1 MAGKDGH
8 QGGVGCGTTG
18 LGWDE
23 QHVWGGRKG
32 TGHSGTRRA
41 GAAWVVRDGA
51 KRSGTGEVGQDG
63 AQRNKAGRASVAGGV
78 GQMASE
84 QGEAA
89 T

>member
-23 QHVWGGRKG
+23 QHVWGGQKG

-41 GAAWVVRDGA
+41 GAAWVVQDGT
-51 KRSGTGEVGQDG
+51 KRNGMGQAGQDG
-63 AQRNKAGRASVAGGV
+63 AQRNKKAGGV
-78 GQMASE
+78 SDTVEVGQITSE
-84 QGEAA
+84 RSGAR
-89 T
+89 